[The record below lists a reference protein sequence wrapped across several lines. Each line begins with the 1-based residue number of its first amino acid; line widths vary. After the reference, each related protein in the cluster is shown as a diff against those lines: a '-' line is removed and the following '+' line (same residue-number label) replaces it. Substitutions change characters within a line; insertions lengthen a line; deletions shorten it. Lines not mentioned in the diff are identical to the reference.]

1 MRTREDYFISK
12 TYLKENATAEKP
24 LYIWLSERLGKNLPI
39 DEYQRPLLL
48 KLLKTLIK
56 DEQSALKGKKKKL
69 PTSVT
74 TPLNNKPISTANVDI
89 SPSSFPP
96 NSSRVQSE
104 SKTLKNAYQN
114 VYRPSKNI
122 LLKNLLEEAD
132 SLENQG

>member
-12 TYLKENATAEKP
+12 TYLRENVNAEKP

-56 DEQSALKGKKKKL
+56 DEQRALKGKKKKL
-69 PTSVT
+69 PTSIT
-74 TPLNNKPISTANVDI
+74 APLNRPVSTASVDI
-89 SPSSFPP
+89 SPSSFPA
-96 NSSRVQSE
+96 NSSRVQAE
-104 SKTLKNAYQN
+104 SKTLKNAYQK
-114 VYRPSKNI
+114 VYTPKTNTLLES
-122 LLKNLLEEAD
+122 LLKEAE